1 MQESNRRIIRN
12 DIIVILVALVT
23 ALVFLCFNLIPSPN
37 TDGERALIY
46 LENEMIGEYSL
57 SEDISLPIYN
67 KNDDFLLNFNI
78 KEHEVYVT
86 DSLCNDHS
94 CERMGPISR
103 SGESIICLISKL
115 VIKIEGADK
124 QVDAVAFISYAEVK
138 KLR

>member
-1 MQESNRRIIRN
+1 MQESNKRIIRN

-23 ALVFLCFNLIPSPN
+23 ALVFLCFNLIPATN
-37 TDGERALIY
+37 ADGERALIY

-67 KNDDFLLNFNI
+67 KNGDFLLNFNI
-78 KEHEVYVT
+78 KEREVYVT

-115 VIKIEGADK
+115 VIKIEGADN

-138 KLR
+138 KLG

>member
-1 MQESNRRIIRN
+1 MQESNKRIIRN

-23 ALVFLCFNLIPSPN
+23 ALVFLCFNLIPAPN
-37 TDGERALIY
+37 ADGERAIIY
-46 LENEMIGEYSL
+46 LENDMIGEYSL

-67 KNDDFLLNFNI
+67 KNGDFLLNFNI
-78 KEHEVYVT
+78 KEREVYVT

-138 KLR
+138 KLG

>member
-23 ALVFLCFNLIPSPN
+23 ALVFLCFNLIPALN

-67 KNDDFLLNFNI
+67 KSGDFLLNFNI
-78 KEHEVYVT
+78 KEREVYVT

>member
-1 MQESNRRIIRN
+1 MQESNKRIIRN

-23 ALVFLCFNLIPSPN
+23 ALVFLCFKLIPATN
-37 TDGERALIY
+37 ADGERALIY
-46 LENEMIGEYSL
+46 LENDMIGEYSL

-67 KNDDFLLNFNI
+67 KNGDFLLNFNI
-78 KEHEVYVT
+78 KEREVYVT

-115 VIKIEGADK
+115 VIKIEGADN

-138 KLR
+138 KLG

>member
-1 MQESNRRIIRN
+1 MQESNKRIIRN

-23 ALVFLCFNLIPSPN
+23 ALVFFCFNLISAPN
-37 TDGERALIY
+37 ADGESAVIY

-57 SEDISLPIYN
+57 SSDISLPIYDEN
-67 KNDDFLLNFNI
+67 GKFLLTFTI
-78 KEHEVYVT
+78 KNGEAYVT

-115 VIKIEGADK
+115 VIKIKGPDK